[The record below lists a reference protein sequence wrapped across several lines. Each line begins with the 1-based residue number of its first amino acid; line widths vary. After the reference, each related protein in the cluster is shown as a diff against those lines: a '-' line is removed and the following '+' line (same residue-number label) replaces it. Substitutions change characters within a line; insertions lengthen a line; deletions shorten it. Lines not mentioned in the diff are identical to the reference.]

1 MASVKSL
8 PTSLYFKGCGK
19 MKALTNI
26 VVFLAVLLTL
36 AISDDR
42 SVYADASKYPQYAQQ
57 SLPPDITP
65 NFIKVEGLVS
75 EIINHRTPLMI
86 DVRSAEEFKEAHI
99 KGSISIPLGDFARR
113 IGEIP
118 RDRALV
124 LY

>member
-1 MASVKSL
+1 
-8 PTSLYFKGCGK
+8 
-19 MKALTNI
+19 MKARANI
-26 VVFLAVLLTL
+26 LVFLAALRILGSL
-36 AISDDR
+36 SADR

-65 NFIKVEGLVS
+65 NFINVDALVG
-75 EIINHRTPLMI
+75 EIINHKTQLMI
-86 DVRSAEEFKEAHI
+86 DVSSAEEFKEAHI
-99 KGSISIPLGDFARR
+99 KGSISIPLDDFARR

>member
-1 MASVKSL
+1 
-8 PTSLYFKGCGK
+8 
-19 MKALTNI
+19 MKARTN
-26 VVFLAVLLTL
+26 VLVFLAALLML
-36 AISDDR
+36 GLLSNDR

-65 NFIKVEGLVS
+65 NFINVDALVS
-75 EIINHRTPLMI
+75 EIINHKTPLMI

-118 RDRALV
+118 RDRPLV

>member
-1 MASVKSL
+1 
-8 PTSLYFKGCGK
+8 
-19 MKALTNI
+19 MKPRTNI

-36 AISDDR
+36 ASISDDR

-65 NFIKVEGLVS
+65 NFIKVEALVS

-86 DVRSAEEFKEAHI
+86 DVRSAEEFKASHI

>member
-1 MASVKSL
+1 
-8 PTSLYFKGCGK
+8 

-26 VVFLAVLLTL
+26 VVFLAALFTL
-36 AISDDR
+36 ASISDYR
-42 SVYADASKYPQYAQQ
+42 SLYADVSKYPQYAQQ

-65 NFIKVEGLVS
+65 NFIKVEALVS
-75 EIINHRTPLMI
+75 EIISHRAPLMI

-99 KGSISIPLGDFARR
+99 KGSISIPLDDFARR

-118 RDRALV
+118 RDRPLV

>member
-1 MASVKSL
+1 
-8 PTSLYFKGCGK
+8 
-19 MKALTNI
+19 MKARTNI
-26 VVFLAVLLTL
+26 LVFLAALLML
-36 AISDDR
+36 GLLSDDG

-65 NFIKVEGLVS
+65 NFINVDALVG
-75 EIINHRTPLMI
+75 EIINHKTPLMI

-124 LY
+124 IY

>member
-1 MASVKSL
+1 
-8 PTSLYFKGCGK
+8 
-19 MKALTNI
+19 MKACANI
-26 VVFLAVLLTL
+26 LVFLAALLAL
-36 AISDDR
+36 ASLSDDR

-65 NFIKVEGLVS
+65 NFINVDALVG

-99 KGSISIPLGDFARR
+99 KGSISMPLDDFARR
-113 IGEIP
+113 ISEIP
-118 RDRALV
+118 RDRALA